1 MKPQLIKIQNHYII
15 INTENTKKY
24 YYNHNQ
30 KQFIKEEN
38 KASRWPLRSKE
49 AAQKAFNLL
58 TAKINAENTNQATQ
72 QKSIKNSN
80 HILNLIENYIN
91 VANEIINYIPEVY
104 TQLEIEEKEIQSDL
118 LHTIEQH
125 PEIVND
131 EHKAKLI
138 IANIYEHRQRRRIYK
153 DFLTITD
160 CLKINSEEY
169 NKNLKNA
176 TEKYQKITGNRKYTY
191 RNNDFK
197 EYLQKQKII

>member
-1 MKPQLIKIQNHYII
+1 MQIQLIKIQNKYII
-15 INTENTKKY
+15 INAENMKKH

-30 KQFIKEEN
+30 KQFIDDEN
-38 KASRWPLRSKE
+38 KASRWSNKE
-49 AAQKAFNLL
+49 TAQKAFNLL
-58 TAKINAENTNQATQ
+58 TAKINAENINQPTQ

-91 VANEIINYIPEVY
+91 LANEIINYIPEVY

-131 EHKAKLI
+131 EYKAKLI

>member
-1 MKPQLIKIQNHYII
+1 MQIQLIKIQNKYII
-15 INTENTKKY
+15 INAENMKKH

-30 KQFIKEEN
+30 KQFIDDEN
-38 KASRWPLRSKE
+38 KASRWPNKE
-49 AAQKAFNLL
+49 TAQKAFNLL
-58 TAKINAENTNQATQ
+58 TAKINAENTNQPTQ
-72 QKSIKNSN
+72 QKSIKNNN
-80 HILNLIENYIN
+80 HILNLIENYIKL
-91 VANEIINYIPEVY
+91 ANEIINYIPEVY

-131 EHKAKLI
+131 EYKARLI

-176 TEKYQKITGNRKYTY
+176 TEKYEKITGNRKYKY

>member
-1 MKPQLIKIQNHYII
+1 MQIQLIKIQNKYII
-15 INTENTKKY
+15 INAENMKKH

-30 KQFIKEEN
+30 KQFIDDEN
-38 KASRWPLRSKE
+38 KASRWPNKE
-49 AAQKAFNLL
+49 TAQKAFNLL
-58 TAKINAENTNQATQ
+58 TAKINAENTNQPTQ
-72 QKSIKNSN
+72 QKSIKNNN
-80 HILNLIENYIN
+80 HILNLIENYIKL
-91 VANEIINYIPEVY
+91 ANEIINYIPEVY

-131 EHKAKLI
+131 EYKARLI

-176 TEKYQKITGNRKYTY
+176 TEKYQKITGNRKYKY

>member
-1 MKPQLIKIQNHYII
+1 MQIQLIKIQNKYII
-15 INTENTKKY
+15 INAENMKKH

-30 KQFIKEEN
+30 KQFIDDEN
-38 KASRWPLRSKE
+38 KASRWSNKE
-49 AAQKAFNLL
+49 TAQKALNLL
-58 TAKINAENTNQATQ
+58 TAKINAENINQPTQ

-91 VANEIINYIPEVY
+91 LANEIINYIPEVY

-131 EHKAKLI
+131 EYKAKLI

-191 RNNDFK
+191 KNNDFK
-197 EYLQKQKII
+197 EYLQKRKII